1 MEAHAQIAKA
11 YMKINQIDD
20 AQAHLE
26 QYYAL
31 AKELRIF
38 NAQSDAALHLA
49 NLFQKKQHIQKSLE
63 YY

>member
-1 MEAHAQIAKA
+1 
-11 YMKINQIDD
+11 MKINQIDD